1 MLTSNSTDVQSVLH
15 VIDRCLVSVD
25 GWDTAIQSRVPVRA
39 TVVGKIYEPNFN
51 NGRTARAINH
61 TYEFAEF
68 RGQFPDYVDPTHLFE
83 TPSGYV
89 CPGRKNT
96 KPLPTPSNYFRF
108 TSEILDPNQKTIGFI
123 KVSLTRLPC

>member
-39 TVVGKIYEPNFN
+39 TVVGKIYEPNFS
-51 NGRTARAINH
+51 NGRTPRAINH

-83 TPSGYV
+83 V
-89 CPGRKNT
+89 R
-96 KPLPTPSNYFRF
+96 
-108 TSEILDPNQKTIGFI
+108 I
-123 KVSLTRLPC
+123 KLHTY

>member
-39 TVVGKIYEPNFN
+39 TVVGKIYEPNFQ
-51 NGRTARAINH
+51 NGRTPRAINH

-83 TPSGYV
+83 VRVNCTHASGIRLV
-89 CPGRKNT
+89 
-96 KPLPTPSNYFRF
+96 LS
-108 TSEILDPNQKTIGFI
+108 SMAGFI
-123 KVSLTRLPC
+123 WHIYF